1 MTEHTPGSDSE
12 QIVERSDS
20 DTEVEISPRP
30 TARQNWLKSRVD
42 RWRQSGLI
50 TDEQSQA
57 ILDFESVGTPRFR
70 LGIRFNRLI
79 VVLSTLG
86 AVLIASG
93 IISFVAANWQG
104 MPAMAKLFL
113 LIVGQTAA
121 YWIGYQLQF
130 VRGYPRV
137 GEAIMFT
144 GAVWF
149 GANVFL
155 VAQSYHLGTDNP
167 DLMILWFLGVL
178 PLAYLPRSTSITVMA
193 VGIFTVG
200 VSWKAA
206 TWVDGPESAFLVM
219 GSLFLTAALLYS
231 IGMLHLRRTN
241 LKLHAGPYLISGALL
256 AIGLAY
262 VLTFNEVFED
272 TRSLT
277 ILVFQTLSGSYLAL
291 AGILSAVTV
300 AALVVAVR
308 NSENNAVNPVGRYA
322 EPGVVAFVIAFGWF
336 TATLPFNSIALY
348 VTAFNLLLVLLIF
361 GSIVLGIINRR
372 EALINVG
379 IIFFVIDLSTRY
391 IELTVDM
398 LDTSLAF
405 VVGGLLLLG
414 VGYGMERARRQL
426 LRQFGITRDHG
437 TEANNDA

>member
-50 TDEQSQA
+50 TDEKSQA

-178 PLAYLPRSTSITVMA
+178 PLAYLARSTSITVMA

-200 VSWKAA
+200 ISWKAA
-206 TWVDGPESAFLVM
+206 TWVDGPESAFLVR
-219 GSLFLTAALLYS
+219 GSLFLAAALLYS
-231 IGMLHLRRTN
+231 IGMLHLRRAN

-277 ILVFQTLSGSYLAL
+277 ILDFQTLSGSYLAL

-300 AALVVAVR
+300 AALLVAVR
-308 NSENNAVNPVGRYA
+308 NSDNNAVNPVGRYA
-322 EPGVVAFVIAFGWF
+322 EPGVVALVIAFGWF

>member
-1 MTEHTPGSDSE
+1 M
-12 QIVERSDS
+12 
-20 DTEVEISPRP
+20 
-30 TARQNWLKSRVD
+30 
-42 RWRQSGLI
+42 
-50 TDEQSQA
+50 
-57 ILDFESVGTPRFR
+57 DFESVGTPRFR

-113 LIVGQTAA
+113 LIGGQTAA

-178 PLAYLPRSTSITVMA
+178 PLAYLARSTSITVMA

-200 VSWKAA
+200 ISWKAA

-231 IGMLHLRRTN
+231 IGMLHLRRAN

-272 TRSLT
+272 TLSLT
-277 ILVFQTLSGSYLAL
+277 ILDFQTLSGSYLAL
-291 AGILSAVTV
+291 AGILSAVTG

-308 NSENNAVNPVGRYA
+308 NSDNNAVNPVGRYA
-322 EPGVVAFVIAFGWF
+322 EPGVVALVIAFGWF

>member
-1 MTEHTPGSDSE
+1 M
-12 QIVERSDS
+12 
-20 DTEVEISPRP
+20 
-30 TARQNWLKSRVD
+30 
-42 RWRQSGLI
+42 
-50 TDEQSQA
+50 
-57 ILDFESVGTPRFR
+57 DFESVGTPRFR

-113 LIVGQTAA
+113 LIGGQTAA

-178 PLAYLPRSTSITVMA
+178 PLAYLARSTSVTVMA

-231 IGMLHLRRTN
+231 IGMLHLRRAN

-277 ILVFQTLSGSYLAL
+277 ILDFQTLSGSYLAL

-308 NSENNAVNPVGRYA
+308 NSDNNAVNPVGRYA
-322 EPGVVAFVIAFGWF
+322 EPGVVALVIAFGWF
-336 TATLPFNSIALY
+336 TATVPFNSIELY

>member
-1 MTEHTPGSDSE
+1 M
-12 QIVERSDS
+12 
-20 DTEVEISPRP
+20 
-30 TARQNWLKSRVD
+30 
-42 RWRQSGLI
+42 
-50 TDEQSQA
+50 
-57 ILDFESVGTPRFR
+57 DFESVGTPRFR

-178 PLAYLPRSTSITVMA
+178 PLAYLARSTSITVMA
-193 VGIFTVG
+193 VGILTVG
-200 VSWKAA
+200 ISWKAS

-231 IGMLHLRRTN
+231 IGMLHLRRAN

>member
-1 MTEHTPGSDSE
+1 
-12 QIVERSDS
+12 
-20 DTEVEISPRP
+20 
-30 TARQNWLKSRVD
+30 
-42 RWRQSGLI
+42 
-50 TDEQSQA
+50 
-57 ILDFESVGTPRFR
+57 
-70 LGIRFNRLI
+70 
-79 VVLSTLG
+79 
-86 AVLIASG
+86 
-93 IISFVAANWQG
+93 
-104 MPAMAKLFL
+104 
-113 LIVGQTAA
+113 
-121 YWIGYQLQF
+121 
-130 VRGYPRV
+130 
-137 GEAIMFT
+137 MFT

-178 PLAYLPRSTSITVMA
+178 PLAYLARSTSITVMA

-231 IGMLHLRRTN
+231 IGMLHLRRAN

-277 ILVFQTLSGSYLAL
+277 ILDFQTLSGSYLAL

-308 NSENNAVNPVGRYA
+308 NSDNNAGNPVGRYA
-322 EPGVVAFVIAFGWF
+322 EPGVVALVIAFGWF

>member
-1 MTEHTPGSDSE
+1 M
-12 QIVERSDS
+12 
-20 DTEVEISPRP
+20 
-30 TARQNWLKSRVD
+30 
-42 RWRQSGLI
+42 
-50 TDEQSQA
+50 
-57 ILDFESVGTPRFR
+57 DFESVGTPRFR

-113 LIVGQTAA
+113 LIGGQTAA

-178 PLAYLPRSTSITVMA
+178 PLAYLARSTSITVMA

-200 VSWKAA
+200 ISWKAA

-231 IGMLHLRRTN
+231 IGMLHLRRAN

-272 TRSLT
+272 TLSLT
-277 ILVFQTLSGSYLAL
+277 ILDFQTLSGSYLAL

-308 NSENNAVNPVGRYA
+308 NSDNNAVNPVGRYA
-322 EPGVVAFVIAFGWF
+322 EPGVVALVIAFGWF

-437 TEANNDA
+437 TKANNDA

>member
-30 TARQNWLKSRVD
+30 TERQNWLKSRVD

-50 TDEQSQA
+50 TDEQSLA

-178 PLAYLPRSTSITVMA
+178 PLAYLARSTSITVMA

-200 VSWKAA
+200 ISWKAA

-231 IGMLHLRRTN
+231 IGMLHLRRAN

-272 TRSLT
+272 TRSPT
-277 ILVFQTLSGSYLAL
+277 ILDFQTLSGSYLAL

-308 NSENNAVNPVGRYA
+308 NSDNNAVNPVGRYA
-322 EPGVVAFVIAFGWF
+322 EPGVVALVIAFGWF
-336 TATLPFNSIALY
+336 TATVPFNSIELY

>member
-1 MTEHTPGSDSE
+1 M
-12 QIVERSDS
+12 
-20 DTEVEISPRP
+20 
-30 TARQNWLKSRVD
+30 
-42 RWRQSGLI
+42 
-50 TDEQSQA
+50 
-57 ILDFESVGTPRFR
+57 DFESVGTPRFR

-113 LIVGQTAA
+113 LIGGQTAA

-178 PLAYLPRSTSITVMA
+178 PLAYLARSTSITVMA

-200 VSWKAA
+200 ISWKAA

-231 IGMLHLRRTN
+231 IGTLHLRRAN

-262 VLTFNEVFED
+262 VLTFSEVFED

-277 ILVFQTLSGSYLAL
+277 ILDFRTLSGSYLAL

-308 NSENNAVNPVGRYA
+308 NSYNNAGNPVGRYA
-322 EPGVVAFVIAFGWF
+322 EPGVVALVIAFGWF

-372 EALINVG
+372 EMLINVG

-437 TEANNDA
+437 TEANNDS

>member
-1 MTEHTPGSDSE
+1 M
-12 QIVERSDS
+12 
-20 DTEVEISPRP
+20 
-30 TARQNWLKSRVD
+30 
-42 RWRQSGLI
+42 
-50 TDEQSQA
+50 
-57 ILDFESVGTPRFR
+57 DFESVGTPRFR

-178 PLAYLPRSTSITVMA
+178 PLAYLARSTSVTVMA

-200 VSWKAA
+200 ISWKAA

-231 IGMLHLRRTN
+231 IGMLHLRRAN

-277 ILVFQTLSGSYLAL
+277 ILDFQTLSGSYLAL

-308 NSENNAVNPVGRYA
+308 NSDNNAVNPVGRYA
-322 EPGVVAFVIAFGWF
+322 EPGVVALVIAFGWF

>member
-1 MTEHTPGSDSE
+1 M
-12 QIVERSDS
+12 
-20 DTEVEISPRP
+20 
-30 TARQNWLKSRVD
+30 
-42 RWRQSGLI
+42 
-50 TDEQSQA
+50 
-57 ILDFESVGTPRFR
+57 DFESVGTPRFR

-178 PLAYLPRSTSITVMA
+178 PLAYLARSTSITVMA

-206 TWVDGPESAFLVM
+206 TWFDGP
-219 GSLFLTAALLYS
+219 
-231 IGMLHLRRTN
+231 
-241 LKLHAGPYLISGALL
+241 K
-256 AIGLAY
+256 
-262 VLTFNEVFED
+262 
-272 TRSLT
+272 
-277 ILVFQTLSGSYLAL
+277 
-291 AGILSAVTV
+291 
-300 AALVVAVR
+300 
-308 NSENNAVNPVGRYA
+308 
-322 EPGVVAFVIAFGWF
+322 
-336 TATLPFNSIALY
+336 
-348 VTAFNLLLVLLIF
+348 
-361 GSIVLGIINRR
+361 
-372 EALINVG
+372 
-379 IIFFVIDLSTRY
+379 
-391 IELTVDM
+391 
-398 LDTSLAF
+398 
-405 VVGGLLLLG
+405 
-414 VGYGMERARRQL
+414 
-426 LRQFGITRDHG
+426 
-437 TEANNDA
+437 

>member
-1 MTEHTPGSDSE
+1 M
-12 QIVERSDS
+12 
-20 DTEVEISPRP
+20 
-30 TARQNWLKSRVD
+30 
-42 RWRQSGLI
+42 
-50 TDEQSQA
+50 
-57 ILDFESVGTPRFR
+57 DFESVGTPRFR

-104 MPAMAKLFL
+104 MPATAKLFL

-178 PLAYLPRSTSITVMA
+178 PLAYLARSTSITVMA

-200 VSWKAA
+200 ISWKAA

-231 IGMLHLRRTN
+231 IGMLHLRRAN

-272 TRSLT
+272 TLSLT
-277 ILVFQTLSGSYLAL
+277 ILDFQTLSGSYLAL

-308 NSENNAVNPVGRYA
+308 NSDNNAVNPVGRYA
-322 EPGVVAFVIAFGWF
+322 EPGVVALVIAFGWF

-437 TEANNDA
+437 TKANNDA

>member
-57 ILDFESVGTPRFR
+57 ILDFESVGTPKFR

-178 PLAYLPRSTSITVMA
+178 PLAYLARSTSITVMA

-200 VSWKAA
+200 ISWKAA

-231 IGMLHLRRTN
+231 IGMLHLRRAN

-272 TRSLT
+272 TLSLT
-277 ILVFQTLSGSYLAL
+277 ILDFQTLSGSYLAL

-308 NSENNAVNPVGRYA
+308 NSDNNAVNPVGRYA
-322 EPGVVAFVIAFGWF
+322 ELGVVALVIAFGWF

>member
-104 MPAMAKLFL
+104 MPATAKLFL

-178 PLAYLPRSTSITVMA
+178 PLAYLARSTSITVMA

-231 IGMLHLRRTN
+231 IGMLHLRRAN

-272 TRSLT
+272 TLSLT
-277 ILVFQTLSGSYLAL
+277 ILDFQTLSGSYLAL

-322 EPGVVAFVIAFGWF
+322 EPGVVALVIAFGWF

>member
-1 MTEHTPGSDSE
+1 M
-12 QIVERSDS
+12 
-20 DTEVEISPRP
+20 
-30 TARQNWLKSRVD
+30 
-42 RWRQSGLI
+42 
-50 TDEQSQA
+50 
-57 ILDFESVGTPRFR
+57 DFESVGTPRFR

-178 PLAYLPRSTSITVMA
+178 PLAYLARSTSITVMA

-200 VSWKAA
+200 ISWKAA

-231 IGMLHLRRTN
+231 IGTLHLRRAN

-277 ILVFQTLSGSYLAL
+277 ILDFQTLSGSYLAL

-308 NSENNAVNPVGRYA
+308 NSYKNAGNPVGRYA
-322 EPGVVAFVIAFGWF
+322 EPGVVALVIAFGWF

-391 IELTVDM
+391 IELTVDI

-437 TEANNDA
+437 TEANNDS

>member
-113 LIVGQTAA
+113 LIGGQTAA

-178 PLAYLPRSTSITVMA
+178 PLAYLARSTSITVMA

-200 VSWKAA
+200 ISWKAA

-231 IGMLHLRRTN
+231 IGMLHLRRAN

-272 TRSLT
+272 TLSLT
-277 ILVFQTLSGSYLAL
+277 ILDFQTLSGSYLAL

-308 NSENNAVNPVGRYA
+308 NSDNNAVNPVGRYA
-322 EPGVVAFVIAFGWF
+322 EPGVVALVIAFGWF

>member
-1 MTEHTPGSDSE
+1 
-12 QIVERSDS
+12 
-20 DTEVEISPRP
+20 
-30 TARQNWLKSRVD
+30 
-42 RWRQSGLI
+42 
-50 TDEQSQA
+50 
-57 ILDFESVGTPRFR
+57 
-70 LGIRFNRLI
+70 
-79 VVLSTLG
+79 
-86 AVLIASG
+86 
-93 IISFVAANWQG
+93 
-104 MPAMAKLFL
+104 
-113 LIVGQTAA
+113 
-121 YWIGYQLQF
+121 
-130 VRGYPRV
+130 
-137 GEAIMFT
+137 MFT

-178 PLAYLPRSTSITVMA
+178 PLAYLARSTSITVMA

-231 IGMLHLRRTN
+231 IGMLHLRRAN

-277 ILVFQTLSGSYLAL
+277 ILDFQTLSGSYLAL

-308 NSENNAVNPVGRYA
+308 NSDNNAVNPVGRYA
-322 EPGVVAFVIAFGWF
+322 EPGVVALVIAFGWF

>member
-1 MTEHTPGSDSE
+1 M
-12 QIVERSDS
+12 
-20 DTEVEISPRP
+20 
-30 TARQNWLKSRVD
+30 
-42 RWRQSGLI
+42 
-50 TDEQSQA
+50 
-57 ILDFESVGTPRFR
+57 DFESVGTPRFR

-113 LIVGQTAA
+113 LIGGQTAA

-178 PLAYLPRSTSITVMA
+178 PLAYLARSTSITVMA

-231 IGMLHLRRTN
+231 IGMLHLRRAN

-277 ILVFQTLSGSYLAL
+277 ILDFQTLSGSYLAL

-308 NSENNAVNPVGRYA
+308 NSDNNAGNPIGRYA
-322 EPGVVAFVIAFGWF
+322 EPGVVALVIAFGWF
-336 TATLPFNSIALY
+336 TAPVPFNSIELY
-348 VTAFNLLLVLLIF
+348 VPAFNLLLVLLIF

>member
-1 MTEHTPGSDSE
+1 M
-12 QIVERSDS
+12 
-20 DTEVEISPRP
+20 
-30 TARQNWLKSRVD
+30 
-42 RWRQSGLI
+42 
-50 TDEQSQA
+50 
-57 ILDFESVGTPRFR
+57 DFESVGTPRFR

-113 LIVGQTAA
+113 LIGGQTAA

-178 PLAYLPRSTSITVMA
+178 PLAYLARSTSITVMA

-231 IGMLHLRRTN
+231 IGMLHLRRAN

-308 NSENNAVNPVGRYA
+308 NSDNNAVNPVGRYA
-322 EPGVVAFVIAFGWF
+322 EPGVVALVIAFGWF

>member
-12 QIVERSDS
+12 QILERSDS

-104 MPAMAKLFL
+104 MPATAKLFL

-130 VRGYPRV
+130 VREYPRV

-178 PLAYLPRSTSITVMA
+178 PLAYLARSTSITVMA

-231 IGMLHLRRTN
+231 IGMLHLRRAN

-291 AGILSAVTV
+291 AGILSAVAV

>member
-104 MPAMAKLFL
+104 MPATAKLFL

-130 VRGYPRV
+130 VREYPRV

-178 PLAYLPRSTSITVMA
+178 PLAYLARST
-193 VGIFTVG
+193 
-200 VSWKAA
+200 
-206 TWVDGPESAFLVM
+206 
-219 GSLFLTAALLYS
+219 
-231 IGMLHLRRTN
+231 
-241 LKLHAGPYLISGALL
+241 
-256 AIGLAY
+256 
-262 VLTFNEVFED
+262 
-272 TRSLT
+272 
-277 ILVFQTLSGSYLAL
+277 
-291 AGILSAVTV
+291 
-300 AALVVAVR
+300 
-308 NSENNAVNPVGRYA
+308 
-322 EPGVVAFVIAFGWF
+322 
-336 TATLPFNSIALY
+336 
-348 VTAFNLLLVLLIF
+348 
-361 GSIVLGIINRR
+361 
-372 EALINVG
+372 
-379 IIFFVIDLSTRY
+379 
-391 IELTVDM
+391 
-398 LDTSLAF
+398 
-405 VVGGLLLLG
+405 
-414 VGYGMERARRQL
+414 
-426 LRQFGITRDHG
+426 
-437 TEANNDA
+437 

>member
-1 MTEHTPGSDSE
+1 M
-12 QIVERSDS
+12 
-20 DTEVEISPRP
+20 
-30 TARQNWLKSRVD
+30 
-42 RWRQSGLI
+42 
-50 TDEQSQA
+50 
-57 ILDFESVGTPRFR
+57 DFESVGTPRFR

-178 PLAYLPRSTSITVMA
+178 PLAYLARSTSITVMA

-231 IGMLHLRRTN
+231 IGMLHLRRAN

-277 ILVFQTLSGSYLAL
+277 ILDFQTLSGSYLAL

-308 NSENNAVNPVGRYA
+308 NSDNNAVNPVGRYA
-322 EPGVVAFVIAFGWF
+322 EPGVVALVIAFGWF

>member
-1 MTEHTPGSDSE
+1 M
-12 QIVERSDS
+12 
-20 DTEVEISPRP
+20 
-30 TARQNWLKSRVD
+30 
-42 RWRQSGLI
+42 
-50 TDEQSQA
+50 
-57 ILDFESVGTPRFR
+57 DFESVGTPRFR

-113 LIVGQTAA
+113 LIGGQTAA

-144 GAVWF
+144 GAVWV

-178 PLAYLPRSTSITVMA
+178 PLAYLARSTSITVMA

-200 VSWKAA
+200 ISWKAA

-231 IGMLHLRRTN
+231 IGMLHLRRAN

-272 TRSLT
+272 TLSLT
-277 ILVFQTLSGSYLAL
+277 ILDFQTLSGSYLAL

-308 NSENNAVNPVGRYA
+308 NSDNNAVNPVGRYA
-322 EPGVVAFVIAFGWF
+322 EPGVVALVIAFGWF

>member
-1 MTEHTPGSDSE
+1 
-12 QIVERSDS
+12 
-20 DTEVEISPRP
+20 
-30 TARQNWLKSRVD
+30 
-42 RWRQSGLI
+42 LI

-57 ILDFESVGTPRFR
+57 IMDFESVGTPRFR

-113 LIVGQTAA
+113 LILGQTAA

-178 PLAYLPRSTSITVMA
+178 PLAYLARSTSITVMA

-200 VSWKAA
+200 ISWKAA

-231 IGMLHLRRTN
+231 IGMLHLRRAN
-241 LKLHAGPYLISGALL
+241 LKLYAGPYLISGALL

-262 VLTFNEVFED
+262 VLTFSEVFED

-277 ILVFQTLSGSYLAL
+277 ILDFRTLSGSYLAL

-308 NSENNAVNPVGRYA
+308 NSYNNAGNPVGRYA
-322 EPGVVAFVIAFGWF
+322 EPGVVALVIAFGWF
-336 TATLPFNSIALY
+336 TATLPFNSIAFY

-372 EALINVG
+372 EMLINVG

-426 LRQFGITRDHG
+426 LRQFGITRDHR
-437 TEANNDA
+437 TEENNDS

>member
-1 MTEHTPGSDSE
+1 M
-12 QIVERSDS
+12 
-20 DTEVEISPRP
+20 
-30 TARQNWLKSRVD
+30 
-42 RWRQSGLI
+42 
-50 TDEQSQA
+50 
-57 ILDFESVGTPRFR
+57 DFESVGTPRFR

-178 PLAYLPRSTSITVMA
+178 PLAYLARSTSITVMA

-200 VSWKAA
+200 ISWKAA

-231 IGMLHLRRTN
+231 IGMLHLRRAN

-272 TRSLT
+272 TLSLT
-277 ILVFQTLSGSYLAL
+277 ILDFQTLSGSYLAL

-308 NSENNAVNPVGRYA
+308 NSDNNAVNPVGRYA
-322 EPGVVAFVIAFGWF
+322 EPGVVALVIAFGWF

>member
-1 MTEHTPGSDSE
+1 M
-12 QIVERSDS
+12 
-20 DTEVEISPRP
+20 
-30 TARQNWLKSRVD
+30 
-42 RWRQSGLI
+42 
-50 TDEQSQA
+50 
-57 ILDFESVGTPRFR
+57 DFESVGTPRFR

-178 PLAYLPRSTSITVMA
+178 PLAYLARSTSITVKA

-231 IGMLHLRRTN
+231 IGMLHLRRAN

-277 ILVFQTLSGSYLAL
+277 ILDFQTLSGSYLAL

-308 NSENNAVNPVGRYA
+308 NSDNNAVNPVGRYA
-322 EPGVVAFVIAFGWF
+322 EPGVVALVIAFGWF

>member
-1 MTEHTPGSDSE
+1 M
-12 QIVERSDS
+12 
-20 DTEVEISPRP
+20 
-30 TARQNWLKSRVD
+30 
-42 RWRQSGLI
+42 
-50 TDEQSQA
+50 
-57 ILDFESVGTPRFR
+57 DFESVGTPRFR

-178 PLAYLPRSTSITVMA
+178 PLAYLARSTSITVMA

-200 VSWKAA
+200 ISWKAA

-231 IGMLHLRRTN
+231 IGMLHLRRAN

-277 ILVFQTLSGSYLAL
+277 ILDFQTLSGSYLAL

-300 AALVVAVR
+300 AALLVAVR
-308 NSENNAVNPVGRYA
+308 NSDNNAVNPVGRYA
-322 EPGVVAFVIAFGWF
+322 EPGVVALVIAFGWF

>member
-104 MPAMAKLFL
+104 MPATAKLFL

-144 GAVWF
+144 GAVGF

-178 PLAYLPRSTSITVMA
+178 PLAYLARSTSITVMA

-200 VSWKAA
+200 ISWKAA
-206 TWVDGPESAFLVM
+206 TWIDGPESAFLVM
-219 GSLFLTAALLYS
+219 GSQFLTAALLYS
-231 IGMLHLRRTN
+231 IGMLHLRRAN

-272 TRSLT
+272 TLSLT
-277 ILVFQTLSGSYLAL
+277 ILDFQTLSGSYLAL

-308 NSENNAVNPVGRYA
+308 NSDNTAVNPVGRYA

>member
-12 QIVERSDS
+12 QIIERSDS

-178 PLAYLPRSTSITVMA
+178 PLAYLARSTSITVMA

-200 VSWKAA
+200 ISWKAA

-231 IGMLHLRRTN
+231 IGMLHLRRAN

-272 TRSLT
+272 TLSLT
-277 ILVFQTLSGSYLAL
+277 ILDFQTLSGSYLAL
-291 AGILSAVTV
+291 AGTLSAVTV

-308 NSENNAVNPVGRYA
+308 NSDNNAVNPVGRYA
-322 EPGVVAFVIAFGWF
+322 EPGVVALVTAFGWF

-426 LRQFGITRDHG
+426 LRQFGITRDHW

>member
-1 MTEHTPGSDSE
+1 M
-12 QIVERSDS
+12 
-20 DTEVEISPRP
+20 
-30 TARQNWLKSRVD
+30 
-42 RWRQSGLI
+42 
-50 TDEQSQA
+50 
-57 ILDFESVGTPRFR
+57 DFESVGTPRFR

-104 MPAMAKLFL
+104 MPAMAKLSL
-113 LIVGQTAA
+113 LIGGQTAA
-121 YWIGYQLQF
+121 YLIGYQLQF

-178 PLAYLPRSTSITVMA
+178 PLAYLARSTSVTVMA

-200 VSWKAA
+200 ISWKAA

-231 IGMLHLRRTN
+231 IGMLHLRRAN

-272 TRSLT
+272 TLSLT
-277 ILVFQTLSGSYLAL
+277 ILDFQTLSGSYLAL

-308 NSENNAVNPVGRYA
+308 NSDNNAVNPVGRYA
-322 EPGVVAFVIAFGWF
+322 EPGVVALVIAFGWF

-437 TEANNDA
+437 TEANNDS